1 MAVFGTGEPGS
12 CPGHFFMTRGGRHKH
27 LKKKKSAPR
36 FSIIYHITVWGI
48 GKLAPLLAEKVP
60 CTEAV
65 QGRGG
70 GGIHLVG

>member
-12 CPGHFFMTRGGRHKH
+12 RPGQHFFMTRGGRHKH
-27 LKKKKSAPR
+27 LKKIIICAAKR

-65 QGRGG
+65 
-70 GGIHLVG
+70 